1 MGTYNIWDSCGFEL
15 LQAIRDV
22 EKYNYNLMILN
33 ETKIFDEIY
42 CHNRLGYDVVCSKKT
57 VIAAEG
63 DQGGVELALRE

>member
-33 ETKIFDEIY
+33 ETKIFDEITVTTAWGMMSY
-42 CHNRLGYDVVCSKKT
+42 APRKQSLRLRGT
-57 VIAAEG
+57 R
-63 DQGGVELALRE
+63 GGLNSY